1 MRALAAAAFSL
12 CLLVQAQAQ
21 TAPTTIEGAK
31 TMPTTEDIRAV
42 APALEKYAKGVLLG
56 DFWKRPGLSARDRSI
71 VTVAALIARDQTVEL
86 PHYLHLALDHDVE
99 PAELPGVRTPLPVDT
114 GRA

>member
-31 TMPTTEDIRAV
+31 TMPTTEDIRAI
-42 APALEKYAKGVLLG
+42 APTLDEYGKVILLG
-56 DFWKRPGLSARDRSI
+56 DLWKSPVLSAPDRST

-86 PHYLHLALDHDVE
+86 PYYLNLALDN
-99 PAELPGVRTPLPVDT
+99 GV
-114 GRA
+114 